1 MTVPTPARHH
11 LFYAP
16 PGSVSGGRICF
27 PPDES
32 MHMVASLRL
41 TAGDV
46 ISATDG
52 AGSLFEAEIEYA
64 GREKTLARVTGVE
77 QLPPPEVRLRL
88 YQGMIRPQRMDLVV
102 EKCVELGVN
111 SVVPVFTERAVG
123 RDAGARL
130 ARWKRIALEA
140 MKQSLRVY
148 LPEIRPPAPFGQVLK
163 DADGLELV
171 LVAHEGESA
180 RPLEAADVA
189 IGKGNVGL
197 FIGPEGGFSETEI
210 EALSERGA
218 KVFGMGAARLKSET
232 AAMAAVAIIGRF
244 LQ

>member
-1 MTVPTPARHH
+1 MPTPARHH

-32 MHMVASLRL
+32 LHMVASLRL
-41 TAGDV
+41 EAGEV
-46 ISATDG
+46 ISVTDG
-52 AGSLFEAEIEYA
+52 AGKLYEAEIERA
-64 GREKTLARVTGVE
+64 DREGTLAGVTRVREIAPPGV
-77 QLPPPEVRLRL
+77 RIRL

-111 SVVPVFTERAVG
+111 SIVPVFTQRAVG

-130 ARWKRIALEA
+130 ARWKKIALEA

-148 LPEIRPPAPFGQVLK
+148 LPEIRPPAPLDRILDEVN
-163 DADGLELV
+163 GLDRV
-171 LVAHEGESA
+171 LVAHEGEAA
-180 RPLEAADVA
+180 RALEAADVA
-189 IGKGNVGL
+189 IGKGNIGL

-210 EALSERGA
+210 GELTERGA
-218 KVFGMGAARLKSET
+218 KVFGMGAGRLKSET
-232 AAMAAVAIIGRF
+232 AAIAAIAVIGRF
-244 LQ
+244 LL